1 MHAWRRV
8 WIETDCYSVYCYL
21 VKESR
26 SVVSF
31 GAILDSCFELAYLFS
46 SLSFSDRD
54 SVSLRETLFL
64 IS

>member
-21 VKESR
+21 VEESR

-31 GAILDSCFELAYLFS
+31 GAILNSCFELAYLFS

-54 SVSLRETLFL
+54 SVFL
-64 IS
+64 